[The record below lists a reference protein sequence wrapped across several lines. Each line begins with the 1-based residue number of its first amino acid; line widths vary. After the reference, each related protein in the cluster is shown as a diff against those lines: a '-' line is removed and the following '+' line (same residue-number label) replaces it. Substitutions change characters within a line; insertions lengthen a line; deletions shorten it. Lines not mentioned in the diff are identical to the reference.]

1 MVASQTKNIAGLA
14 AFLAL
19 SFVVSGIGGA
29 ITASSVGTWYQTLI
43 KPPFNP
49 PDWLFAP
56 VWTTLFV
63 LMAVAGWRVWRKVG
77 FSGASLA
84 FAAYGFQLALNL
96 TWSGVFFGL
105 QLVGWAL
112 VEMVVF
118 FVAIIATGW
127 LFRPVDKLAA
137 FLFVPYGLWVAF
149 ALALNTAIWILNS

>member
-112 VEMVVF
+112 
-118 FVAIIATGW
+118 
-127 LFRPVDKLAA
+127 R
-137 FLFVPYGLWVAF
+137 
-149 ALALNTAIWILNS
+149 